1 MPAEIGLQTADAE
14 GEEIVVRLV
23 IRAPV
28 AHNHCWKSG
37 LQAMSLCGSPVVVVG
52 RLLRVE
58 VVDPKVVVDLAVL
71 ANVGAVAR
79 GVEEGLPI
87 PAAITTAVLS
97 TRDGC
102 ACEGR
107 QWSPVECAAAD
118 AQVLVSG
125 TGRAQIGLERA
136 LLTGPGFP

>member
-1 MPAEIGLQTADAE
+1 MVVVPAEIGLQAADAE

-52 RLLRVE
+52 RFLRVE

-71 ANVGAVAR
+71 ANVGAVPR
-79 GVEEGLPI
+79 CVEEGLPI
-87 PAAITTAVLS
+87 PAASTTAVLS

-107 QWSPVECAAAD
+107 QRFVVTC
-118 AQVLVSG
+118 
-125 TGRAQIGLERA
+125 
-136 LLTGPGFP
+136 